1 MVRDIL
7 KKMKPAELR
16 KYISAHNKVIRAN
29 ISKEIKEAR
38 VAYSQTLKVRRREL
52 KAARE
57 VNAKGKKKPELIE
70 LIMNEPLIV
79 KQIKKDQEGVKPK
92 VPSIKITR
100 RINVESDD
108 EEGEKPE
115 PKSSLGPIP
124 KSKVK
129 IRVGPKK
136 KPVPKITITEEKPE
150 KPDGGGAAEPKSSLG
165 PIPKS
170 KVKIRVGPKKESIDD
185 KKIKEKMIKK
195 YKLKVGGKI
204 KFGKSRS
211 GEIVTITKL
220 GEKTVSWRSD
230 ETGRNHYSLYRK
242 LDTEIDEK
250 PKAKKE
256 SRIQRIRRE
265 RKEALEKDK
274 GKIIPQVE
282 KLRPAQR
289 KVFLDYMKLDF
300 EDGFT
305 LEDQLSTFEAFEEL
319 ADELPTSGGAREKLN
334 DMDIEELKV
343 MSSLYPEVYIK
354 YIEVE
359 KDFTG
364 RKEKIEAQTQKN
376 IDKAN
381 KERKKEQAAEP
392 KKKDKP
398 AKKPK
403 N

>member
-1 MVRDIL
+1 
-7 KKMKPAELR
+7 
-16 KYISAHNKVIRAN
+16 
-29 ISKEIKEAR
+29 
-38 VAYSQTLKVRRREL
+38 
-52 KAARE
+52 
-57 VNAKGKKKPELIE
+57 
-70 LIMNEPLIV
+70 
-79 KQIKKDQEGVKPK
+79 
-92 VPSIKITR
+92 
-100 RINVESDD
+100 
-108 EEGEKPE
+108 
-115 PKSSLGPIP
+115 
-124 KSKVK
+124 
-129 IRVGPKK
+129 
-136 KPVPKITITEEKPE
+136 
-150 KPDGGGAAEPKSSLG
+150 
-165 PIPKS
+165 
-170 KVKIRVGPKKESIDD
+170 VKIRVGPKKE
-185 KKIKEKMIKK
+185 KPK
-195 YKLKVGGKI
+195 
-204 KFGKSRS
+204 
-211 GEIVTITKL
+211 
-220 GEKTVSWRSD
+220 
-230 ETGRNHYSLYRK
+230 
-242 LDTEIDEK
+242 K

-398 AKKPK
+398 AKSGGGAAAKKPK

>member
-38 VAYSQTLKVRRREL
+38 VAYSQTLKVKRREL

-79 KQIKKDQEGVKPK
+79 KQVKKDQEGKKPK

-170 KVKIRVGPKKESIDD
+170 KVKIRVGPKKE
-185 KKIKEKMIKK
+185 KPK
-195 YKLKVGGKI
+195 
-204 KFGKSRS
+204 
-211 GEIVTITKL
+211 
-220 GEKTVSWRSD
+220 
-230 ETGRNHYSLYRK
+230 
-242 LDTEIDEK
+242 K

-354 YIEVE
+354 YIEAG

-364 RKEKIEAQTQKN
+364 RKEKIEAQTQKD

-381 KERKKEQAAEP
+381 KERKKEQAAESKP
-392 KKKDKP
+392 VKKKDKP

>member
-16 KYISAHNKVIRAN
+16 KYISAHNKVVRAN

-79 KQIKKDQEGVKPK
+79 KQIKKDQEGKRPK

-100 RINVESDD
+100 RIDVESDD

-136 KPVPKITITEEKPE
+136 EKP
-150 KPDGGGAAEPKSSLG
+150 K
-165 PIPKS
+165 
-170 KVKIRVGPKKESIDD
+170 
-185 KKIKEKMIKK
+185 
-195 YKLKVGGKI
+195 
-204 KFGKSRS
+204 
-211 GEIVTITKL
+211 
-220 GEKTVSWRSD
+220 
-230 ETGRNHYSLYRK
+230 
-242 LDTEIDEK
+242 K

-398 AKKPK
+398 AKSGGGAAAKKPK